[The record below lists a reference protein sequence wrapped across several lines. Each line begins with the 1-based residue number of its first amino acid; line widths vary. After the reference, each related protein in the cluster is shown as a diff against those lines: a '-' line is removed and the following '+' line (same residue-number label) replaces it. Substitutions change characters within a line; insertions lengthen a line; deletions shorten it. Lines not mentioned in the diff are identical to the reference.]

1 MSSLGNRIKQ
11 VRQEKKARVEDLA
24 AATGLPRSTIFKY
37 EKLPIDKVP
46 LAAIRKLADALEVSA
61 LYLSEMED
69 DLEEEYLDEAVDL
82 PEGYIDYFS
91 GDVEA
96 AVIAHRQAQED
107 AQREFGSGGGVAL
120 SRDEQRLIEKYRS
133 LDDSGKSF
141 VEAVTEREY
150 QRVTASHTSSS
161 VSTLAAHGEGATL
174 SEQEESVAKL
184 LAAHPEF
191 GD

>member
-1 MSSLGNRIKQ
+1 MASFGNRIRQ
-11 VRQEKKARVEDLA
+11 VRQEKKARVEDLV

-69 DLEEEYLDEAVDL
+69 DQEEEYLEEAVDL
-82 PEGYIDYFS
+82 PEGYIDYFD

-96 AVIAHRQAQED
+96 AVMAHRQAQED
-107 AQREFGSGGGVAL
+107 AQREFGSGKGLVL
-120 SRDEQRLIEKYRS
+120 SQVEQRLISRYRS

-150 QRVTASHTSSS
+150 QRVASSYTSSS
-161 VSTLAAHGEGATL
+161 VSTLAAHGEGSTL
-174 SEQEESVAKL
+174 SEQEEALSKL